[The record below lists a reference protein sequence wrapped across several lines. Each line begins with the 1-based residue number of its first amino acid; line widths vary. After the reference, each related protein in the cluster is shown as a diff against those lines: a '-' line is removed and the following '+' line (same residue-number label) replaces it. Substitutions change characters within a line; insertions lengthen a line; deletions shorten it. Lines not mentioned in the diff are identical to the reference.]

1 MKIVISK
8 YLITF
13 ILFLFLLSC
22 SNNDLPKFVEN
33 TVTPNSKDNEGIST
47 SLETEITNDNNETES
62 IMYYVRAHN
71 YLEQK
76 NFLNAEKFFDTVIK
90 LDPNFSRAWLGR
102 ATSKFYQEKYESSLS
117 DLEKSIELKNDL
129 GEAYLLKS
137 IIFLELEDLENSEKQ
152 IINFDNLVSPE
163 WPVLIKARIYGN
175 RGEFQKAEDLFS
187 KSISLASNPSLAY
200 WWRGKFRANFN
211 NLEDSIE
218 DFKEAIFLDP
228 NNPKLYLDRAKI
240 LINYDQDLEK
250 IIIDLEEAESLA
262 KEPRLPTVYKE
273 AKRLLKQFEK

>member
-22 SNNDLPKFVEN
+22 SNNDLPKIVEN
-33 TVTPNSKDNEGIST
+33 TVTPNYEDNEGKST

-90 LDPNFSRAWLGR
+90 LEPNFSRAWLGR

-117 DLEKSIELKNDL
+117 
-129 GEAYLLKS
+129 
-137 IIFLELEDLENSEKQ
+137 DLENSEKQ